1 MTLRALH
8 LALCLAGLAVLLG
21 AGSASADVPSGDGIT
36 VSINTLGHVAEY
48 PALTRGQVVVMNA
61 QRLVVTQ
68 EPKPLATLAEA
79 PPEPQ
84 TIEVEADRALAPTKS
99 AIWVAGH
106 WIYGP
111 TGFSWVAGR
120 YIPARAGHV
129 FVPPRWAVHDGQH
142 LFFNG
147 FFVPRNVY
155 VRSHFNRYYYT
166 GAPKR
171 GSQSPYGPYWPVG
184 APMGNGASGAL
195 TSAGARDPYWPI
207 GARR

>member
-1 MTLRALH
+1 MTLRSLH
-8 LALCLAGLAVLLG
+8 RALCLPSLAVLLG
-21 AGSASADVPSGDGIT
+21 AASVSADVPSGDGIT
-36 VSINTLGHVAEY
+36 VSINTLGSAAEY
-48 PALTRGQVVVMNA
+48 PALTRGQVVLINA

-68 EPKPLATLAEA
+68 EPQPLAAVADA

-84 TIEVEADRALAPTKS
+84 TIEVEADRPLAPNKN

-111 TGFSWVAGR
+111 TGLSWVAGR
-120 YIPARAGHV
+120 YIAPRAGHV

-142 LFFNG
+142 FFFNG

-166 GAPKR
+166 GAPR
-171 GSQSPYGPYWPVG
+171 SGSQTAYGPYWPVG
-184 APMGNGASGAL
+184 APTGANGAS
-195 TSAGARDPYWPI
+195 TSARARDPYWPI

>member
-1 MTLRALH
+1 MRTQA
-8 LALCLAGLAVLLG
+8 LLG
-21 AGSASADVPSGDGIT
+21 AISFTGLALSLGATSVSAELPSGDGIT
-36 VSINTLGHVAEY
+36 VSINTPGSVGEY
-48 PALTRGQVVVMNA
+48 PALRRGQVVLINA

-68 EPKPLATLAEA
+68 EPQPIAAVAET

-84 TIEVEADRALAPTKS
+84 TIEVEAERPLAPAKS

-120 YIPARAGHV
+120 YIAPRVGHV
-129 FVPPRWAVHDGQH
+129 FVPPRWAAHDGQH

-147 FFVPRNVY
+147 FFVPLNVY

-171 GSQSPYGPYWPVG
+171 GSQTTYGPYWPVG
-184 APMGNGASGAL
+184 APTGANGAV
-195 TSAGARDPYWPI
+195 TSARDPYWPI

>member
-1 MTLRALH
+1 MTKRALSRS
-8 LALCLAGLAVLLG
+8 LCLTSLAVLLG
-21 AGSASADVPSGDGIT
+21 AATASAELPSGEGIT
-36 VSINTLGHVAEY
+36 VSINTAGSETGY
-48 PALTRGQVVVMNA
+48 PALTRGQVVLVNA
-61 QRLVVTQ
+61 QRLVVTE
-68 EPKPLATLAEA
+68 EPQPLATVADA

-84 TIEVEADRALAPTKS
+84 TIEAEADRPRAPTKS

-106 WIYGP
+106 WFYGP

-120 YIPARAGHV
+120 YIASRPGHV
-129 FVPPRWAVHDGQH
+129 FVPPRWAVHDGRH

-166 GAPKR
+166 GAPKH
-171 GSQSPYGPYWPVG
+171 GSQTAHGPYWPVG
-184 APMGNGASGAL
+184 APSRANSAL
-195 TSAGARDPYWPI
+195 TSASSRDPYWPI